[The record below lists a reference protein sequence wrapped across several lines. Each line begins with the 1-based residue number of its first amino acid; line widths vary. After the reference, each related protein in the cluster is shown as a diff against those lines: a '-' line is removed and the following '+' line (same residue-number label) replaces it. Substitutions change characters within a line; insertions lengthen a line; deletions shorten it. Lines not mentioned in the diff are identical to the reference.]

1 MTTHEYADKQQNR
14 YVTTPGKYTAKVK
27 APGNG
32 WLGTTTPKDETKK
45 RTDFI
50 RIPLLIDD
58 PASDQHGREIVWQG
72 WLSEKAVKRTCD
84 TLDEAFGREWDIK
97 SLNAGKVPW
106 LGKQC
111 RITVEAEEGEDGKV
125 RQKVKWLNPIGSA
138 PQALP
143 ADRLATLNDRIL
155 AARTETQSDEEISF

>member
-1 MTTHEYADKQQNR
+1 MTHELADKQNR
-14 YVTTPGKYTAKVK
+14 YVTAEGKYTAKVK

-32 WLGTTTPKDETKK
+32 WLGTTKTG
-45 RTDFI
+45 TDFI

-58 PASDQHGREIVWQG
+58 EGDQHGREIVWQG
-72 WLSEKAVKRTCD
+72 WLSEKAAERTAK
-84 TLDEAFGREWDIK
+84 TLDEAFGREWDIP
-97 SLNAGKVPW
+97 SLNAGKVPF

-111 RITVEAEEGEDGKV
+111 RITVESEEGEDGKV

-143 ADRLATLNDRIL
+143 ADRLATLNERIL
-155 AARTETQSDEEISF
+155 AARTATPTDDEIPF

>member
-1 MTTHEYADKQQNR
+1 MTTHELADKQNR
-14 YVTTPGKYTAKVK
+14 YVTAEGKYTAKVK

-32 WLGTTTPKDETKK
+32 WLGTTKTGTE
-45 RTDFI
+45 FI
-50 RIPLLIDD
+50 RLPLLIDD

-84 TLDEAFGREWDIK
+84 TLDEAFGREWDIP

-111 RITVEAEEGEDGKV
+111 RITIEAEEGEDGKV

-143 ADRLATLNDRIL
+143 ADRLATLNERIL
-155 AARTETQSDEEISF
+155 AARTATPTDEEISF